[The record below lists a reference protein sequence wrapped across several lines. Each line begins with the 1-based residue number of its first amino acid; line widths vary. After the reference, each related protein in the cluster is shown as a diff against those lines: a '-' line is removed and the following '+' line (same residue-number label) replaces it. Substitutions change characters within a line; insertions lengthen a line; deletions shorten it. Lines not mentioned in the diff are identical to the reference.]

1 MSELAPSRTETIDE
15 PDLDIVAYIEVVWRR
30 KWIFGGIVTL
40 VLVGAFVRTMYF
52 LPEMYGSA
60 ATILPLKAVD
70 GGALGMLRQVGGAAG
85 ALAGLG
91 LGGAGGDAERLVS
104 VLRTR
109 SLAESVARRHALFER
124 LVRKDLNK
132 LRRKGGATFGPTDM
146 DRIPL
151 ELVAAHPAGLNAD
164 LLASPGAAVLE
175 LEDDAVRRAV
185 GALPGW
191 AGTLDALDAGAV
203 RDAWYVITQNRL
215 RGFRDGVGVDWD
227 RKQSVIKVSVMFEGD
242 PEMAAALANAYI
254 EELRAYLREN
264 TSTEARRNRVFI
276 ENRFRE
282 AETDLAAA
290 EGDLEAF
297 EQEHE
302 LVSLPEQTA
311 YAVTRLG
318 ELEARLAAKQIERDV
333 LAQAKV
339 SPGSAPLAALEVEI
353 RGIDGMLSEAL
364 RGRGSA
370 VGTMA
375 LADLPTVKRELFE
388 LMRAKAVQETLFKLL
403 AEQYEVAKIDEIRE
417 EVAFETLDLAMPAT
431 ERASPRRKVDM
442 VIGLA
447 IGCVLAALCVA
458 AVEMLASRRAAALA
472 ASHPGA

>member
-1 MSELAPSRTETIDE
+1 MSESAPFGAGRIDE
-15 PDLDIVAYIEVVWRR
+15 PDLDVVAYIEVLWRR
-30 KWIFGGIVTL
+30 KWVFGGIVTL

-70 GGALGMLRQVGGAAG
+70 GGALSILRQAGGAAG

-91 LGGAGGDAERLVS
+91 LGGSGGDAERLTS
-104 VLRTR
+104 ILRTR

-124 LVRKDLNK
+124 LVRKDLNT
-132 LRRKGGATFGPTDM
+132 LRRKRGASFGATDI
-146 DRIPL
+146 DRISL
-151 ELVAAHPAGLNAD
+151 ELVAAHPEGLTSGPPGTAG
-164 LLASPGAAVLE
+164 SAVLE
-175 LEDDAVRRAV
+175 LDDDAVRRAV
-185 GALPGW
+185 AALPGW
-191 AGTLDALDAGAV
+191 TGSADALDVDAA
-203 RDAWYVITQNRL
+203 RDAWYVTTQTRL
-215 RGFRDGVGVDWD
+215 RGFRDGVGVEWD
-227 RKQSVIKVSVMFEGD
+227 RKQGVIKVSVMFEDD
-242 PEMAAALANAYI
+242 PAMAATLANAYMD
-254 EELRAYLREN
+254 ELRAYLRDN

-276 ENRFRE
+276 ESRFTK

-290 EGDLEAF
+290 EADLEAF

-333 LAQAKV
+333 LTQAKV
-339 SPGSAPLAALEVEI
+339 SPGSAALAALEVEI
-353 RGIDGMLSEAL
+353 QAIDAMLSEAL

-417 EVAFETLDLAMPAT
+417 EVAFETLDIAVPAT

-447 IGCVLAALCVA
+447 VGCVLAALCVA
-458 AVEMLASRRAAALA
+458 AIEMLASRRAAALTLG
-472 ASHPGA
+472 HPGA